1 MKKIAQENTEVKCIR
16 LSRNFGQHNAI
27 TAGLKNSTGDWIV
40 VMDCDL
46 QDRPEE
52 IKNLYQKTHE
62 GYQVV
67 VGIRSDRKDNVV
79 KRISSFI
86 FYFIFSNTFTL
97 HFFNKIFAYIICI
110 TK

>member
-1 MKKIAQENTEVKCIR
+1 MKVSVVIPCFQAESTILELGSRLTNTLAEITPNFDIILVDDGSLDATWDLIMLLAQTNPQVSGIK

-52 IKNLYQKTHE
+52 IKNLYQK
-62 GYQVV
+62 
-67 VGIRSDRKDNVV
+67 N
-79 KRISSFI
+79 
-86 FYFIFSNTFTL
+86 
-97 HFFNKIFAYIICI
+97 
-110 TK
+110 